1 MCNCYYK
8 HISQEE
14 LEFYVEISKDPNVK
28 LLYDVSLKL
37 RADVFNW
44 EDKLTEKVK
53 TFISSK

>member
-14 LEFYVEISKDPNVK
+14 LEFYVEISKDPNVQ
-28 LLYDVSLKL
+28 LLYDISLKL